1 MLKRS
6 EDAPAAPS
14 SPPDILAL
22 TASTSDTDLLG
33 LIQRGNDEAMGR
45 LFDRHS
51 EYVYSI
57 ALSIL
62 KDTERAEDVLHE
74 IFMQIWRLPSDFIH
88 VGSSL
93 CGCLALITR
102 NRAINV
108 LRDRRPNECEEDLPT
123 FPTDAS
129 GRSASAAMSA
139 HAQSALLELSR
150 RDRAVL
156 EMTFFGGCTPTE
168 IAATTSQPAGAVKTM
183 VRNSLLALR
192 KSRESSKIYPDELV

>member
-33 LIQRGNDEAMGR
+33 FIQRGNGEAMGR

-51 EYVYSI
+51 KYVYSI

-62 KDTERAEDVLHE
+62 TDTERAEDVLQE

-88 VGSSL
+88 VGSYL

-102 NRAINV
+102 NRAIDV

-123 FPTDAS
+123 FSDAS

-139 HAQSALLELSR
+139 HAQSARLELSR

-156 EMTFFGGCTPTE
+156 EMTFFGGCTHTE
-168 IAATTSQPAGAVKTM
+168 IAATTSQPAGVVKTM

-192 KSRESSKIYPDELV
+192 KSCESSKIYPDELV